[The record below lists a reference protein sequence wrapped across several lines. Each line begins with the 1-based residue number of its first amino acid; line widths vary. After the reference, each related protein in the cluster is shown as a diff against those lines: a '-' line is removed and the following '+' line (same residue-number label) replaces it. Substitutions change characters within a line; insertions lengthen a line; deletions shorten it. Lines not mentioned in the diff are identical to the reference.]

1 MLELMSFRSWTRT
14 ERVTENCA
22 RSWRTS
28 QILESSCCVRYKLRK
43 EKILFCKSSICFN
56 YSSFMAIGKLIGKM
70 SHVYSYF
77 EVSNVILVNVESKS
91 FVVVH
96 LVNTTIDCSV
106 ILLFSV

>member
-1 MLELMSFRSWTRT
+1 
-14 ERVTENCA
+14 
-22 RSWRTS
+22 
-28 QILESSCCVRYKLRK
+28 
-43 EKILFCKSSICFN
+43 
-56 YSSFMAIGKLIGKM
+56 MAIGKLIGKM